1 MYHFRVWNL
10 FRNGWSSGT
19 VNQRSTLSFSHFVSF
34 TLAHLFLKKR
44 SQESS
49 YRKLFTIRA
58 AANANQIFFFFFLKK
73 NINNPE
79 HTFLMICFL
88 RCLSLSE
95 KMNFCIFCSFLMI
108 FSCKS
113 ASLHVCFTILFT
125 MPSVTKSGML
135 SHIHQTNAKKTFFLK
150 WVLKGIKRSR
160 QVAYFITIRLKPF
173 QYLTAQCI

>member
-1 MYHFRVWNL
+1 MALSIREAPWVSPTL
-10 FRNGWSSGT
+10 FPLLWLICSWKKGH
-19 VNQRSTLSFSHFVSF
+19 RSLPTGNYLLYELLPTL
-34 TLAHLFLKKR
+34 TR
-44 SQESS
+44 
-49 YRKLFTIRA
+49 
-58 AANANQIFFFFFLKK
+58 FFFFFLKK